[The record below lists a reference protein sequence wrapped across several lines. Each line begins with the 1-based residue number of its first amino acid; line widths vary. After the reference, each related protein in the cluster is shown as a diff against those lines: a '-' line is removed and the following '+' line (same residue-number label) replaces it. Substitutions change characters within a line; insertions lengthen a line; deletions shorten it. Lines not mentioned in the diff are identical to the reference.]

1 MIHRISSITLL
12 IFTALVVGTG
22 LVACSSQT
30 QSTQGSLVDVT
41 VKEIALMPFLAGQ
54 MASPDAPIATFSPP
68 RNTEAAIID
77 NVNLPDGTDLIMNRI
92 VNTELHIRFA
102 ERLIPPHLVAEAYQ
116 PMLMDAEL
124 GTPRKQ
130 AIRLGNALKANLVM
144 VGNIWWYRERG
155 ALTQMP
161 DNPASVGFELTL
173 INVETGA
180 RLWRG
185 RFEGT
190 QEALTSDLLGGV
202 ERLNMGL
209 RWLSAKELARYGVK
223 SVLRTLPLK

>member
-1 MIHRISSITLL
+1 MNRCIVSLIVL
-12 IFTALVVGTG
+12 IFTALAVGTG
-22 LVACSSQT
+22 LVSCSSQT
-30 QSTQGSLVDVT
+30 KSTQGSLVDVT

-54 MASPDAPIATFSPP
+54 MASPDAPISTLSSPS
-68 RNTEAAIID
+68 NTETAIID

-92 VNTELHIRFA
+92 VSTELKIRFA
-102 ERLIPPHLVAEAYQ
+102 ERLIPSHLVGEVYQ
-116 PMLMDAEL
+116 PLLLDPKLE
-124 GTPRKQ
+124 TPRKR

-173 INVETGA
+173 INAETGA

-190 QEALTSDLLGGV
+190 QEALTSDVLGGV

>member
-1 MIHRISSITLL
+1 MRHHLSSITLL
-12 IFTALVVGTG
+12 IFTGLVVGTG
-22 LVACSSQT
+22 LVGCSSQT
-30 QSTQGSLVDVT
+30 KSTQGSLVDVT
-41 VKEIALMPFLAGQ
+41 VKEIALMPFLTGQ
-54 MASPDAPIATFSPP
+54 MASPDAPMATLSQP

-102 ERLIPPHLVAEAYQ
+102 ERLIPPHLVSETYQ
-116 PMLMDAEL
+116 PISMDTEL
-124 GTPRKQ
+124 DTPRKR

-190 QEALTSDLLGGV
+190 QEALTSDVLGGV